1 MERLRENKFLM
12 YAIAAS
18 SAVVVSLTFGLSAD
32 LNQTFEIIEFPE
44 EVSTYQM
51 LRNGRS
57 LFNEKY
63 FCFAFQFK
71 KILVSVLVG
80 DTVLAFAVDRICSF
94 LFGSVRKS
102 DIVTDSS

>member
-44 EVSTYQM
+44 EVSTY
-51 LRNGRS
+51 
-57 LFNEKY
+57 
-63 FCFAFQFK
+63 
-71 KILVSVLVG
+71 
-80 DTVLAFAVDRICSF
+80 
-94 LFGSVRKS
+94 
-102 DIVTDSS
+102 